1 MSDVLYCRTTVPYS
15 ISLSDRDIDRRVSAL
30 NPVGF
35 GVMYGSIMRRK
46 SGSEMLSRGAFG
58 AVIGKLNL
66 PDCVCVCF
74 VRFFWGILFP
84 AFCIIR
90 LNGYGRT
97 DPGVI
102 GGWKDFLVK

>member
-1 MSDVLYCRTTVPYS
+1 MIGSAFNSNEWPLPDVLYCRTIVPYS

-35 GVMYGSIMRRK
+35 GVRYGSIMRRK

-74 VRFFWGILFP
+74 VGFF
-84 AFCIIR
+84 
-90 LNGYGRT
+90 
-97 DPGVI
+97 
-102 GGWKDFLVK
+102 

>member
-1 MSDVLYCRTTVPYS
+1 MNYLYFCGLFETLRIPTYLPGKERMDG
-15 ISLSDRDIDRRVSAL
+15 DRDINRRVSAL

-35 GVMYGSIMRRK
+35 GVRYGSIMRRK

-74 VRFFWGILFP
+74 VGFF
-84 AFCIIR
+84 
-90 LNGYGRT
+90 
-97 DPGVI
+97 
-102 GGWKDFLVK
+102 